1 MPTSPHSPAPG
12 KGKGAEAPSTLPQ
25 SQYRG
30 TASSFDAAGA
40 VGRAAPSP
48 NGRGRGGALR
58 LCSNKVQRGCTRRW
72 LKPPGPSLREAP
84 RSPRR
89 SVKSTDT
96 DRVKDAQLANSNPRR
111 RWQAS
116 VRACPSS
123 RSDRPGR
130 SQRGRARPR
139 APSRRH
145 VRNGLSL
152 RTSCTCVTR
161 Q

>member
-1 MPTSPHSPAPG
+1 MPQGPG
-12 KGKGAEAPSTLPQ
+12 GGQRRPKTGG
-25 SQYRG
+25 
-30 TASSFDAAGA
+30 
-40 VGRAAPSP
+40 
-48 NGRGRGGALR
+48 GRGGALR

-130 SQRGRARPR
+130 SQRGRAAARTQPAPR
-139 APSRRH
+139 AEWAEFADKLHLRDSTMTFSRNMREYMRTRK
-145 VRNGLSL
+145 VYCEL
-152 RTSCTCVTR
+152 RLFA
-161 Q
+161 